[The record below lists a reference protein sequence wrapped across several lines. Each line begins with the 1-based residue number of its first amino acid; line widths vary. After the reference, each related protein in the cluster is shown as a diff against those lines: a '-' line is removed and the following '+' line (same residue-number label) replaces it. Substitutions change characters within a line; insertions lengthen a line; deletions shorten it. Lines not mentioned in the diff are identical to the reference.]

1 MLNWWLPS
9 KKYPE
14 IETSENPLGISAD
27 FVFHKPKKPAI
38 AGRFFM
44 TEKRN

>member
-1 MLNWWLPS
+1 MNWWLPS

-27 FVFHKPKKPAI
+27 FVFHKPKKTCH
-38 AGRFFM
+38 RWQVFYD
-44 TEKRN
+44 